1 MFDPGRDTAFNHRV
15 LDAIQAR
22 SKAVLHNLA
31 NKNTPGYK
39 RLTVSFEGELRRALD
54 EGRDVATVQP
64 RVSRD
69 ESGSPGVN
77 NVNEFD
83 ELATLQKLQSL
94 HTVFSRA
101 VGGYFQK
108 INKAISGR

>member
-22 SKAVLHNLA
+22 SKVVLHNLA

-39 RLTVSFEGELRRALD
+39 RLRVSFEDQLREAMDRGTDIA
-54 EGRDVATVQP
+54 EVRP

-77 NVNEFD
+77 NVNEFE
-83 ELATLQKLQSL
+83 ELAHLQKLQSL
-94 HTVFSRA
+94 HAIFSRA
-101 VGGYFQK
+101 IGGYFQK
-108 INKAISGR
+108 INKAIGGR